1 MQTFSRRAIMQNTT
15 HTKLPLLLLIVL
27 GVMTAFGP
35 MIVDMYLPA
44 IPQVQHQ
51 FRSSASEIQ
60 LTLSFAMIGLALGQ
74 FLFGPLSDAFGR
86 KKIGLMIL
94 SIFFLSSLSAI
105 FITNLALF
113 LCARLIQGLT
123 AGGIIVIAKAFAG
136 DRYKG
141 DVLAKFLAS
150 LMVVNGIVT
159 IVMPLLVG
167 LSLTLGSWRI
177 IFIILTVISILV
189 LIGVAFNM
197 PTTSKVEHT
206 PLNYKA
212 IIIDFGSL
220 LKKPRFIIP
229 MLLQGLTYV
238 MLFSFSSASP
248 FITQKVY
255 NMTPQQFSVM
265 VAFNGIG
272 LIIVSQIVALLVEY
286 INRFKLMIY
295 LTLIQILGV
304 ILIVITLSVH
314 GPLWVLL
321 VAFFLNVCPVTSIG
335 PLGFSMAMEERTGG
349 SGNAS
354 SLLGLFQFMLGGII
368 SPIVGLKGSYDATPY
383 IIIIIITAIMLITL
397 QIIYFRNHRHPN

>member
-1 MQTFSRRAIMQNTT
+1 MQPST

-35 MIVDMYLPA
+35 MIIDMYLPA
-44 IPQVQHQ
+44 LPEAQHQ
-51 FRSSASEIQ
+51 FRSSTSEIQ

-86 KKIGLMIL
+86 KRMVLIIL
-94 SIFFLSSLSAI
+94 CIFFLATLSGI
-105 FITNLALF
+105 FASNLMLF
-113 LCARLIQGLT
+113 LCIRFVQGFT

-136 DRYKG
+136 DRYQG
-141 DVLAKFLAS
+141 DLLAKFLAS
-150 LMVVNGIVT
+150 LMVVNGIIT
-159 IVMPLLVG
+159 IIMPLLGG

-177 IFIILTVISILV
+177 VFVILTVISLLV
-189 LIGVAFNM
+189 LIGVVTTM
-197 PTTSKVEHT
+197 PTTHQSEHIS
-206 PLNYKA
+206 LNFKD
-212 IIIDFGSL
+212 IFLDFGSL

-248 FITQKVY
+248 FITQKLY
-255 NMTPQQFSVM
+255 NMTPQQFSIM
-265 VAFNGIG
+265 VAINGVG

-295 LTLIQILGV
+295 LTLIQVIGV
-304 ILIVITLSVH
+304 VLIVITLSMH
-314 GPLWVLL
+314 GPLWILL
-321 VAFFLNVCPVTSIG
+321 IAFFLNVCPVTSIG

-354 SLLGLFQFMLGGII
+354 SLLGLFQFILGGII
-368 SPIVGLKGSYDATPY
+368 SPIVGLKGQYDATPY
-383 IIIIIITAIMLITL
+383 MIVIIVTAIVLITL
-397 QIIYFRNHRHPN
+397 QVIYFRNHRNPA

>member
-1 MQTFSRRAIMQNTT
+1 MQPST

-35 MIVDMYLPA
+35 MIIDMYLPA
-44 IPQVQHQ
+44 LPEAQHQ
-51 FRSSASEIQ
+51 FRSSTSEIQ

-86 KKIGLMIL
+86 KRMGLIIL
-94 SIFFLSSLSAI
+94 CVFFLATLSGI
-105 FITNLALF
+105 FASNLMLF
-113 LCARLIQGLT
+113 LCIRFVQGFT

-136 DRYKG
+136 DRYQG
-141 DVLAKFLAS
+141 DLLAKFLAS
-150 LMVVNGIVT
+150 LMVVNGIIT
-159 IVMPLLVG
+159 IIMPLLGG

-177 IFIILTVISILV
+177 VFVILTVISLLV
-189 LIGVAFNM
+189 LIGVVTTM
-197 PTTSKVEHT
+197 PTTHQSEHIS
-206 PLNYKA
+206 LNFKE
-212 IIIDFGSL
+212 IFLDFGSL

-248 FITQKVY
+248 FITQKLY
-255 NMTPQQFSVM
+255 NMTPQQFSIM
-265 VAFNGIG
+265 VAINGVG

-295 LTLIQILGV
+295 LTLIQVIGV
-304 ILIVITLSVH
+304 VLIVITLSMH
-314 GPLWVLL
+314 GPLWILL
-321 VAFFLNVCPVTSIG
+321 IAFFLNVCPVTSIG

-354 SLLGLFQFMLGGII
+354 SLLGLFQFILGGII
-368 SPIVGLKGSYDATPY
+368 SPIVGLKGQYDATPY
-383 IIIIIITAIMLITL
+383 MVVIIVTAIVLITL
-397 QIIYFRNHRHPN
+397 QVIYFRNHRNPA

>member
-1 MQTFSRRAIMQNTT
+1 MQPST

-35 MIVDMYLPA
+35 MIIDMYLPA
-44 IPQVQHQ
+44 LPEAQHQ
-51 FRSSASEIQ
+51 FRSSTSEIQ

-86 KKIGLMIL
+86 KRMVLIIL
-94 SIFFLSSLSAI
+94 CIFFLATLSGI
-105 FITNLALF
+105 FASNLMLF
-113 LCARLIQGLT
+113 LCIRFVQGFT

-136 DRYKG
+136 DRYQG
-141 DVLAKFLAS
+141 DLLAKFLAS

-159 IVMPLLVG
+159 IIMPLLGG

-177 IFIILTVISILV
+177 VFVILTVISLLV
-189 LIGVAFNM
+189 LIGVVTTM
-197 PTTSKVEHT
+197 PTTHQSEHIS
-206 PLNYKA
+206 LNFKD
-212 IIIDFGSL
+212 IFLDFGSL

-248 FITQKVY
+248 FITQKLY
-255 NMTPQQFSVM
+255 NMTPQQFSIM
-265 VAFNGIG
+265 VAINGVG

-295 LTLIQILGV
+295 LTLIQVIGV
-304 ILIVITLSVH
+304 VLIVITLSMH
-314 GPLWVLL
+314 GPLWILL
-321 VAFFLNVCPVTSIG
+321 IAFFLNVCPVTSIG

-354 SLLGLFQFMLGGII
+354 SLLGLFQFILGGII
-368 SPIVGLKGSYDATPY
+368 SPIVGLKGQYDATPY
-383 IIIIIITAIMLITL
+383 MIVIIVTAIVLITL
-397 QIIYFRNHRHPN
+397 QIIYFRNHRNPA